1 MVSDHISIK
10 QVASELNVSVS
21 TLRRRTN
28 DDYFPQPYQIGGK
41 IFFSKKEVL
50 SWLDK
55 QKSRRGFGNFRGTSV
70 QDLREKNVN
79 PTQ

>member
-1 MVSDHISIK
+1 MASVHISIK
-10 QVASELNVSVS
+10 QVASELNISETTV
-21 TLRRRTN
+21 RRRTN

-41 IFFSKKEVL
+41 TFFSKKEIL

-55 QKSRRGFGNFRGTSV
+55 QKSRRGFGNFRGTSI

-79 PTQ
+79 STQ

>member
-21 TLRRRTN
+21 TVRRLTN
-28 DDYFPQPYQIGGK
+28 DVYFPQPYQIGGK

-70 QDLREKNVN
+70 QDLREQNVN
-79 PTQ
+79 PAQ

>member
-21 TLRRRTN
+21 TVRRLTN
-28 DDYFPQPYQIGGK
+28 DVYFPQPYQIGGK

-70 QDLREKNVN
+70 QDLREQNVN